1 MEEEAAIA
9 VGIDFLA
16 VIAIVSTIIIV
27 VIATKFDFEATT
39 IVRGASVAASATLF
53 TTLLRY
59 PLSS

>member
-16 VIAIVSTIIIV
+16 IIVIVSTIIIV

-39 IVRGASVAASATLF
+39 IVIGASVAASGTLF
-53 TTLLRY
+53 TTLLRC